1 MSIPSR
7 GKNKQFSLSQPAEF
21 VSVLRRERALADR
34 TESGFA
40 LVLFSIA
47 GSRSSSEVGV
57 FLETVSARVRAADSM
72 GWYDSGTLG
81 VLLRGTLHPG
91 AVKLAFDVLSFDE
104 AARVCP
110 RFRVLQYPE
119 PGHDS
124 AGAAGNGREEHRN
137 FIPSGEELQT
147 VFVRRIPVW
156 KRAIDLSGAVTALT
170 LCAPVMLLVAAY
182 IKIVSPGPVFFRQ
195 ERVGYR
201 GKLFTF
207 LKFRTMKPGN
217 DVSAHR
223 EHLRELIRSDMP
235 MWKLDTVND
244 PRIIPGG
251 NIIRKLS
258 LDELPQFINVL
269 RGEMSLVGPRP
280 CIPYEAE
287 EYLRWHTRRFDAYP
301 GLSGLWQVSG
311 KNRLSFKEMIR
322 LDIAYANNMSFLLDL
337 KIILKTFPTLV
348 GMALEKPA
356 SLFRQSLSRNPRP
369 ADPGTV

>member
-1 MSIPSR
+1 
-7 GKNKQFSLSQPAEF
+7 
-21 VSVLRRERALADR
+21 
-34 TESGFA
+34 
-40 LVLFSIA
+40 
-47 GSRSSSEVGV
+47 V
-57 FLETVSARVRAADSM
+57 F
-72 GWYDSGTLG
+72 
-81 VLLRGTLHPG
+81 
-91 AVKLAFDVLSFDE
+91 
-104 AARVCP
+104 
-110 RFRVLQYPE
+110 
-119 PGHDS
+119 
-124 AGAAGNGREEHRN
+124 
-137 FIPSGEELQT
+137 I
-147 VFVRRIPVW
+147 RRIPVW
-156 KRAIDLSGAVTALT
+156 KRAMDLIGAVVALT

-182 IKIVSPGPVFFRQ
+182 IRIVSPGPVFFRQ

-217 DVSAHR
+217 DVSTHR
-223 EHLRELIRSDMP
+223 EHLRELIRNDTP

-251 NIIRKLS
+251 NILRKLS

-287 EYLRWHTRRFDAYP
+287 EYLRWHTRRFDVYP

-322 LDIAYANNMSFLLDL
+322 LDIAYANNMSLLLDL
-337 KIILKTFPTLV
+337 AIILRTFPTLV
-348 GMALEKPA
+348 GMALEKHAP
-356 SLFRQSLSRNPRP
+356 LFRQGFSRSTRP